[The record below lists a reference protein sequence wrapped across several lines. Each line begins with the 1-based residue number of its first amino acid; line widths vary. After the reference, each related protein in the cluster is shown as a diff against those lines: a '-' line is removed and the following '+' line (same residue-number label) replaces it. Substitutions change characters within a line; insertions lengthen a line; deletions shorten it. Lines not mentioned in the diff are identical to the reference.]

1 LSFNQLIALYY
12 KFLDFTNGAF
22 QIHPFILISPC
33 LLSGQI
39 HLLTEI
45 YATGGLTLKKRYCL
59 YENHRILGNS

>member
-1 LSFNQLIALYY
+1 
-12 KFLDFTNGAF
+12 FTNGAF

-45 YATGGLTLKKRYCL
+45 YATGGLTWQYPPA
-59 YENHRILGNS
+59 RIFPSRETMAAKLLAI